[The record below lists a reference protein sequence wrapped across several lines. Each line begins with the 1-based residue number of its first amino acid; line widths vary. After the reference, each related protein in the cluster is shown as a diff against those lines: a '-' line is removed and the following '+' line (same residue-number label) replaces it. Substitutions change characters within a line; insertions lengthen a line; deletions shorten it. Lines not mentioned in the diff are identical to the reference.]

1 MLLILTEKDCTDPH
15 AAARNAPMES
25 HCLLPTRVTLPIRPL
40 EKAHEWLLAELLGL
54 PPFLFFLFVGD
65 QAVGTAPPVL
75 RFLMKH
81 HQLQWQLRC
90 SSLTLHGCCCCSG
103 CVGKDS
109 SVLTLCRPQKGK
121 GAKCLLFVLQCCST
135 GVYECPIG
143 TRLSF
148 QPSKTF
154 S

>member
-109 SVLTLCRPQKGK
+109 SVLTLCRPQREKVQN
-121 GAKCLLFVLQCCST
+121 ASCSCYSAAVLGSMSVPLAP
-135 GVYECPIG
+135 G
-143 TRLSF
+143 
-148 QPSKTF
+148 
-154 S
+154 